1 MGRTFYSE
9 DKAKY
14 SYDYDKQVWIV
25 EGKYQRCG
33 HPEAMNCNCY
43 GKQLIVDLSAS
54 LTAEFGTGF
63 SG

>member
-43 GKQLIVDLSAS
+43 GKQHAGEIAVITEACN
-54 LTAEFGTGF
+54 
-63 SG
+63 